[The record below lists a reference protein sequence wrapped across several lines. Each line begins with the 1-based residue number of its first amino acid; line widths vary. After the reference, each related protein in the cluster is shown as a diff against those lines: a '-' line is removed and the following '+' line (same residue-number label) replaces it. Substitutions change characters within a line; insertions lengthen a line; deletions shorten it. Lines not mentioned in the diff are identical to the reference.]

1 MRRKTEG
8 LEVFNPTP
16 TDPIPEESLSEMV
29 ESSKK
34 ISLWAKIS
42 RLVEIAAGA
51 ARGTYIL
58 SKLRM
63 CKFHMADGEK

>member
-34 ISLWAKIS
+34 ISL
-42 RLVEIAAGA
+42 
-51 ARGTYIL
+51 
-58 SKLRM
+58 
-63 CKFHMADGEK
+63 